1 MPTFVYTAKQDDGE
15 IVRATLRAA
24 SRHAAL
30 GQLRTRGL
38 IPLSIEETGRAGKRG
53 RGHKRGSLTRW
64 GGAISTADRALF
76 CRQLAISVNAGVP
89 LRESLESITEDLD
102 KPSFKRVLEQVVDQL
117 HAGVSFS
124 EALAQHPETFNTL
137 FVALIRAAEESG
149 SMPQTLEQLAVAEER
164 SQRLQTKIR
173 SITAYPIFVAVFFC
187 IVCVIMTVFVLPKFQ
202 TIFSGYNTELPRITQ
217 IVFSLNRFMIDNAL
231 AIGGVIGLLVVGT
244 YIWGRTVAGKFM
256 WDAIKLKL
264 PYFGPCIMKFSVA
277 RFCQNFSTMLRGGVP
292 VATAMEMAAATCGNR
307 IMERSFLQARDRIIN
322 GAGISE
328 SLESNVNLPRLV
340 VRMVSVG
347 ESSGRLPD
355 VLERISVVYE
365 EQVEASVMVATSL
378 FEPLV
383 ICLFG
388 IVVLVL
394 VMAVY
399 LPVFTAARGGAG

>member
-15 IVRATLRAA
+15 MIRATLRAD

-30 GQLRTRGL
+30 GQLRSRGL
-38 IPLSIEETGRAGKRG
+38 IPLSVEETGRGQKRT
-53 RGHKRGSLTRW
+53 RNRKRGSFTRW

-102 KPSFKRVLEQVVDQL
+102 KPGFKRVLEQIVDQL

-124 EALAQHPETFNTL
+124 DALAQHSNTFNTL
-137 FVALIRAAEESG
+137 FVALIKAAEEAG
-149 SMPQTLEQLAVAEER
+149 SLPQTLEELAVAEER

-187 IVCVIMTVFVLPKFQ
+187 IVCVIMTIFVLPKFQ
-202 TIFSGYNTELPRITQ
+202 KIFSGYDAELPRITQ
-217 IVFSLNRFMIDNAL
+217 MVFALNEFMIDNAL
-231 AIGGVIGLLVVGT
+231 IIGGTIGIVFVALYL
-244 YIWGRTVAGKFM
+244 WGRTTAGKFM
-256 WDAIKLKL
+256 FDAFKLKI
-264 PYFGPCIMKFSVA
+264 PYFGPCIMKFAVA
-277 RFCQNFSTMLRGGVP
+277 RFCQNFSTMMRGGVP

-307 IMERSFLQARDRIIN
+307 IMERSLLQARDRIID

-328 SLESNVNLPRLV
+328 SLERDVRLPRLV

-347 ESSGRLPD
+347 ESSGRLPE

-365 EQVEASVMVATSL
+365 EQVEVSVMVATSL

-388 IVVLVL
+388 IVVLIL

-399 LPVFTAARGGAG
+399 LPVFSAAAHGG

>member
-1 MPTFVYTAKQDDGE
+1 MPTFVYTAKQEDGE
-15 IVRATLRAA
+15 MVRATLRAD

-30 GQLRTRGL
+30 GQLRARGL
-38 IPLSIEETGRAGKRG
+38 IPLSVEETGRGRKRS
-53 RGHKRGSLTRW
+53 RSRKKGSFTRW

-102 KPSFKRVLEQVVDQL
+102 KPGFKRVLSHVVDQL

-124 EALAQHPETFNTL
+124 DALSQHPGAFNTL
-137 FVALIRAAEESG
+137 FVALIKAAEEAG
-149 SMPQTLEQLAVAEER
+149 SLPQTLEELAVAEER

-187 IVCVIMTVFVLPKFQ
+187 IVCVIMTIFVLPKFQ
-202 TIFSGYNTELPRITQ
+202 EIFSGYDSELPRITQ
-217 IVFSLNRFMIDNAL
+217 MVFALNEFLIGNAL
-231 AIGGVIGLLVVGT
+231 LIGGTIGIAVIALS
-244 YIWGRTVAGKFM
+244 IWGRTTAGKYMF
-256 WDAIKLKL
+256 DALKLKL

-277 RFCQNFSTMLRGGVP
+277 RFCQNFSTMLKGGVP
-292 VATAMEMAAATCGNR
+292 VATAMEMAAATCGNL
-307 IMERSFLQARDRIIN
+307 IMERSLLQARDRIIE

-328 SLESNVNLPRLV
+328 SLERDVKLPRLV

-347 ESSGRLPD
+347 ESSGRLPE
-355 VLERISVVYE
+355 VLERISLVYE
-365 EQVEASVMVATSL
+365 EQVEAAVMVATSL

-399 LPVFTAARGGAG
+399 LPVFSAAAHGG